1 MDLRPIETTKTF
13 TDINAPEFCTHPS
26 LTYYSSKE
34 FPGHCGA
41 GMLTPYGEQI
51 LFVTKYVASTMG
63 QEFEGAKMSI
73 EMLKWAK
80 TFGGRPDSALKT
92 FMENMQHEK
101 IL

>member
-1 MDLRPIETTKTF
+1 
-13 TDINAPEFCTHPS
+13 
-26 LTYYSSKE
+26 
-34 FPGHCGA
+34 
-41 GMLTPYGEQI
+41 MLTPYGEQI

-101 IL
+101 ILWPECGADDYQAHIYMEIVPMVGRYAGLSELVD